1 MSIHVRPLVAWQL
14 GGYLSRVCEC
24 VASHTR
30 TSQIF
35 HKHKVLSQSAGVFET
50 HDLLGVCEALCV
62 GETRPNRVAD
72 VLCVRETQSF
82 ESIGGF
88 AG

>member
-35 HKHKVLSQSAGVFET
+35 HKHKVLSQSADLRVGVFET
-50 HDLLGVCEALCV
+50 CDLLGVCEALCV
-62 GETRPNRVAD
+62 GGTVGES
-72 VLCVRETQSF
+72 VLVRHDPIVWQMYCV
-82 ESIGGF
+82 
-88 AG
+88 